1 MKYKLFDVVKTEDG
15 HTATIIEILDNN
27 KYKIRITDEVDSDKK
42 IKIIREKEVESIIFK
57 K

>member
-15 HTATIIEILDNN
+15 YTATIIEILDNN

>member
-27 KYKIRITDEVDSDKK
+27 KYKIRKYYFQ
-42 IKIIREKEVESIIFK
+42 KIIL
-57 K
+57 

>member
-42 IKIIREKEVESIIFK
+42 IKIIREKEVESIIFRK
-57 K
+57 